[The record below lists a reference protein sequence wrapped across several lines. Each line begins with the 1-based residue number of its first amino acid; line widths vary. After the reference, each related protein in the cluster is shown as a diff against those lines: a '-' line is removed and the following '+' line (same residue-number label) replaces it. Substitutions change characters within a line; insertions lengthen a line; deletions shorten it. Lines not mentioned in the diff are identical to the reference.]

1 MAISMEGRWRITPE
15 GCSLQVC
22 AAQGRSL
29 LKCPQHPAHSLHTEN
44 LGENP
49 KAMPAVEQVVLNGY
63 AVTIFT
69 ESQGNRLCSGNVA
82 TLARSSVL
90 KPLKMDSPLG
100 DLWCGWWGP
109 PRVREPATQG
119 LHTTYPE
126 APSHWGGMGLSC
138 EQGAG
143 EGSSIVKSAQF
154 S

>member
-29 LKCPQHPAHSLHTEN
+29 LECPQHPEHSLHTEN

-49 KAMPAVEQVVLNGY
+49 KAMPAVEQVVLNGS
-63 AVTIFT
+63 IFT

-109 PRVREPATQG
+109 PRVREPATRG
-119 LHTTYPE
+119 LHTTNPE